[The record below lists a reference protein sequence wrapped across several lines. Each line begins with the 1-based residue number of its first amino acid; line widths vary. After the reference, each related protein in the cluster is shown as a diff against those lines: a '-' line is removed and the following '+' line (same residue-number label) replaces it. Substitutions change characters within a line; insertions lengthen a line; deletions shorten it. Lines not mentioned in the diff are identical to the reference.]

1 MAKIKGFY
9 KGFKFISQMFVLKEQ
24 EIEMEIGCPTDVKHV
39 THIGWDGPSGNGPAW
54 MKEFNNAP
62 ELQSSL
68 QEAVDTQGP
77 NPTNDV
83 SSHSQAAGKSK
94 DNPTSEAPTVSKK
107 QKRKKIKSSSSSAK
121 STAKSSRAGKS
132 KVKQPEMQSIA
143 VAAAS

>member
-83 SSHSQAAGKSK
+83 SSHSQGKSK